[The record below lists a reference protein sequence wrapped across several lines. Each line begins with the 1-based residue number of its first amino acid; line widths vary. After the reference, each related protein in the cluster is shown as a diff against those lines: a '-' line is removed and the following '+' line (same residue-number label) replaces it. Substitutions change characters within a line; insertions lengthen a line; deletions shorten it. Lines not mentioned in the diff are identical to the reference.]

1 MKGSEGALR
10 KACAVFQKIGGYG
23 GKGVEQPLTLVQQA
37 KIS

>member
-1 MKGSEGALR
+1 MEGSEGALR

-23 GKGVEQPLTLVQQA
+23 RKGVEQPMTSVQQA